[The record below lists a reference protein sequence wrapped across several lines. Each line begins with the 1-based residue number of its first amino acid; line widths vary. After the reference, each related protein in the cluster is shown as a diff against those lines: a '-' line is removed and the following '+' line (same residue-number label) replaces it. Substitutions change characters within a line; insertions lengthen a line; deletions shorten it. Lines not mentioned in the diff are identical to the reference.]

1 MRKKLMNK
9 NRLKEARFFA
19 KKPQIQ
25 LWLETGIHYSTISRI
40 ECGYIEPIDEQ
51 KEKLAKA
58 LGVKSDWLFPDDR
71 KEDSNGLSC
80 ETKEVGF
87 KKK

>member
-1 MRKKLMNK
+1 MTKR

-19 KKPQIQ
+19 KKPQIK
-25 LWLETGIHYSTISRI
+25 LWLETGVHYSTISRI
-40 ECGYIEPIDEQ
+40 ECGYIEPTEEQ

-58 LGVKSDWLFPDDR
+58 LDVKTDRLFPDDS
-71 KEDSNGLSC
+71 KEDSTGLRC
-80 ETKEVGF
+80 ETKEVRF